1 MKSPVKSGF
10 RKITVYHA
18 PRVPPVA
25 RLTGSTGR
33 VVNFEFPEM
42 KVALGADHAGFLLK
56 EQIRA
61 NLEAQGVE
69 VHDFGTASQESTD
82 YPDYAAKVAREV
94 AAGHFDRGILVC
106 STGVGM
112 SIAANK
118 VEGIRAA
125 LGVNVEEVAL
135 TRGHNDAN
143 VLTLGAKY
151 TDLPKL
157 PRRWSKFF

>member
-1 MKSPVKSGF
+1 
-10 RKITVYHA
+10 
-18 PRVPPVA
+18 
-25 RLTGSTGR
+25 
-33 VVNFEFPEM
+33 M

-143 VLTLGAKY
+143 VLTLGEKY
-151 TDLPKL
+151 TSPEVAAEMVNVFLNTPFDGGRHQ
-157 PRRWSKFF
+157 RRVDKITALETKSMNPSPEQK